1 MLSQLL
7 EAGVVKKGDTGI
19 RPTEAFFEATA
30 ANRATVRDQGSD
42 PVDALGLDP
51 EGPVAELGSEDTPFL
66 VEYAALSEA
75 VPDATPEE
83 VIQWTAV
90 LDQFRADGPPT
101 EGAPEPF
108 LTVAG
113 EKLRSYVELF
123 SPAIVYVWR
132 RDCDPCEAVRADFE
146 AIFDDPPGD
155 IALLSVYGP
164 DNSRMLHEE
173 FDIEGGP
180 TVLFVVDGRIDARL
194 VGAHTRSKLEAE
206 IEILRDIA

>member
-7 EAGVVKKGDTGI
+7 EAGILKEGDAGI
-19 RPTEAFFEATA
+19 QPTEAFFEAAA
-30 ANRATVRDQGSD
+30 ANRAAVNTGGSD

-51 EGPVAELGSEDTPFL
+51 EGPVAELGGGDTPFL
-66 VEYAALSEA
+66 VEYATLSEV

-101 EGAPEPF
+101 EGAPESF
-108 LTVAG
+108 LTVSG
-113 EKLRSYVELF
+113 EKLRSYLELF
-123 SPAIVYVWR
+123 SPAVVYVWR

-146 AIFDDPPGD
+146 AIFEEPPGD

-164 DNSRMLHEE
+164 DNSRMLHEKY
-173 FDIEGGP
+173 DIEGGP
-180 TVLFVVDGRIDARL
+180 TVLFVVDGRVDARL
-194 VGAHTRSKLEAE
+194 VGAHTRTKLESE